1 MDIEWINVSLVA
13 LGMIVLLGILKLIEK
28 NIKINGELKRKIFHI
43 TMGLVVLSF
52 PYIFKNRISVVMI
65 GTICIIIFILMR
77 HTKLKKSIGSIL
89 YSVDRESLGEIFFAI
104 SVVLIFY
111 WSNGNK
117 VLYSIPILLLT
128 FADSV
133 AALIGKNYGKK
144 NLAQLNEDTKSIEGS
159 FMFFIVAFILTLVP
173 LLLFTEVGRVET
185 LIISAIVGFNVALIE
200 MISHTGN
207 DNLLIPLTTYAF
219 LVTHTNLV
227 ANELLVHL
235 IALVII
241 FLLVTIANRIKAWSK
256 LALVEALVIGYL
268 TISLYGAYALIPP
281 VILFLTCMRFPKVR
295 DNEKSNIYD
304 ARIIET
310 NVLSAITV
318 CGIAAILNLRAE
330 LFMIYCLCYSMHL
343 TINTF
348 IRFKYYF
355 KYSNIKSI
363 ILAFIKGLVFIFIPS
378 LITQQLVF
386 GKTQNIYII
395 ILEVLILLISSILIY
410 FEKKNI
416 EKEEI
421 SIANGYNYM
430 KIVVFLTSIMLL
442 AKFLLLNF
450 SIS

>member
-1 MDIEWINVSLVA
+1 MNVEWGSVALVA
-13 LGMIVLLGILKLIEK
+13 GIMLVLLGILKLIEK
-28 NIKINGELKRKIFHI
+28 KTKINGELKRKLFHI

-52 PYIFKNRISVVMI
+52 PYIFKNRLSVVMI
-65 GTICIIIFILMR
+65 GAICIIIFVLMR

-128 FADSV
+128 FADSA

-144 NLAQLNEDTKSIEGS
+144 NLAQMNEDAKSIEGS
-159 FMFFIVAFILTLVP
+159 FMFFMVAFILTLVP
-173 LLLFTEVGRVET
+173 LLLFTNVGREET

-219 LVTHTNLV
+219 LITHINLSV
-227 ANELLVHL
+227 ENLRWYLL
-235 IALVII
+235 ALGII
-241 FLLVTIANRIKAWSK
+241 FILISIANRVKAWSK

-268 TISLYGAYALIPP
+268 TVSLYGVYALIPP

-295 DNEKSNIYD
+295 DNEKNNLYD

-310 NVLSAITV
+310 NVISAITV

-363 ILAFIKGLVFIFIPS
+363 LLSFLKGLFFIFIPS
-378 LITQQLVF
+378 LITEQLVF
-386 GKTQNIYII
+386 GRLQSIYMIFA
-395 ILEVLILLISSILIY
+395 EVFALLFSSILIY
-410 FEKKNI
+410 FEKKNVQ
-416 EKEEI
+416 KEEI
-421 SIANGYNYM
+421 SIKNGYNYM
-430 KIVVFLTSIMLL
+430 KIVVFLTSIMLFI
-442 AKFLLLNF
+442 KFVLFNY
-450 SIS
+450 SII